1 MTTPAPNHPNGEP
14 APEPPGPQGLLEGI
28 RLLHRL
34 RANLAEHMARLAR
47 DHGDAVRYSVASL
60 PVYQFSHPD
69 AAIEILSSKHHA
81 FRKPVLLRRVLGQW
95 NGNGLV
101 VNEGEPWVKQR
112 RLVNPAFK
120 PQRVQKHAAE
130 VVRRANA
137 MLDGWRGRRETDAS
151 EDLARLTLG
160 VVAEALFG
168 SEVDHRIDAFIT
180 HVATLNQDGFNEVS
194 SPILLPMWAP
204 TPAKRR
210 IRAATEFLQ
219 GTADE
224 FIAAWRRSGEDHG
237 DLLSMMLLAKDEEGN
252 GGQMND
258 RQARD
263 EAINLL
269 LGGNETTATGLTW
282 AVYLLAKHPDVQ
294 EEARKEVIE
303 ALGDAPPTAES
314 APRLKLT
321 EMIFKEALRLYPPV
335 YIVPREAKEDVVIGG
350 YRVKRGATVHVASF
364 VIQRDARWFEDPLTF
379 RPRRFEAEETF
390 RRGAFLPFGAGPRA
404 CIGRGFAM
412 MEGTLALACLLKR
425 FRVGLPDPSKEA
437 EMEAQVSLHPKG
449 GLRVTLHEIGG

>member
-1 MTTPAPNHPNGEP
+1 MTTPAQNHPNREP

-28 RLLHRL
+28 RLLRRL
-34 RANLAEHMARLAR
+34 KANLADHMARLAR
-47 DHGDAVRYSVASL
+47 DHGDAVRYSVAGL

-81 FRKPVLLRRVLGQW
+81 FRKPILLRRVLGQW
-95 NGNGLV
+95 NGDGLV

-151 EDLARLTLG
+151 QDLARLTLG

-219 GTADE
+219 GTASE
-224 FIAAWRRSGEDHG
+224 FIAAWRRSGEDRG

-437 EMEAQVSLHPKG
+437 EMQAQVSLHPKG
-449 GLRVTLHEIGG
+449 GLRVTLDAIGG